1 MSDIKRLRDP
11 IYGYI
16 EIPKEIMSL
25 IVDSAEFQ
33 RLRNII
39 QTSYAP
45 LYSSAVHNRFVHSLG
60 VYHLGEIVAK
70 TIKKKSLGVLPIN
83 DLDRVLE
90 IFKLACLLH
99 DLGHSPFSH
108 TGENY
113 YLNNGRRDRLHK
125 EIVALTNDDKLD
137 EEIESKNYNAAPHE
151 LMSVIVALKKFNFL
165 FHNNLE
171 KSFFARCILG
181 YPYTAQTDL
190 EHSFL
195 NCIISFLNSSVIDVD
210 KLDYLIRD
218 AYLTGFDTVSIDYE
232 RLLKSV
238 NIIEHNNEYTVVY
251 AKSAISVIENV
262 VYAHDAERKWI
273 QNHPVVQ
280 YEAYLLHTAIDV
292 LKEKYQSN
300 NLFSYESLTVEGADL
315 TGDYKISLLSDA
327 DIIFLMKNE
336 KHTSIDEYF
345 QRSSRRHP
353 LWKSEPEFK
362 VFLSN
367 RYSDEMLDKVDCAL
381 DELSKQLNFVCK
393 SQVIDQKALDA
404 LKQDLKVTK
413 QAAETGLS
421 DKSKMELLIKG
432 KEKTLKW
439 VEIFKEFAENQSIEF
454 DFVIIRAS
462 QFNSGFSKAA
472 FGNLLIE
479 FDSVKEPKKFKDIT
493 NVLKADRS
501 SREKFFYL
509 YYRRNNDNKDIDIKV
524 LAKLMAHVA
533 IGEVYDEKL

>member
-1 MSDIKRLRDP
+1 MN
-11 IYGYI
+11 
-16 EIPKEIMSL
+16 L

-60 VYHLGEIVAK
+60 VYHLGELVAI
-70 TIKKKSLGVLPIN
+70 TIKERTSGEIPVEN
-83 DLDRVLE
+83 LDRILE

-113 YLNNGRRDRLHK
+113 YLNKGRRDKLHR
-125 EIVALTNDDKLD
+125 EIVCLTADDKLE
-137 EEIESKNYNAAPHE
+137 EEINSKNYNAAPHE
-151 LMSVIVALKKFNFL
+151 LMSVIVALKKFECL
-165 FHNNLE
+165 FQNNQE
-171 KSFFARCILG
+171 KSLFARCILG
-181 YPYTAQTDL
+181 YPYTESDDL
-190 EHSFL
+190 KHSFL
-195 NCIISFLNSSVIDVD
+195 NCAISFLNSSVIDVD

-238 NIIEHNNEYTVVY
+238 NIIKYNNKYSVVY

-280 YEAYLLHTAIDV
+280 YEAYLLQTAIDV
-292 LKEKYQSN
+292 LKEKYPNN
-300 NLFSYESLTVEGADL
+300 NLFSYESLTIDGVEL
-315 TGDYKISLLSDA
+315 TKDYKVSLLSDA
-327 DIIFLMKNE
+327 DIIFLMKNLT
-336 KHTSIDEYF
+336 HTSIDEYF
-345 QRSSRRHP
+345 QRSLRRHP

-367 RYSDEMLDKVDCAL
+367 SYSDEMLDKVDSAL

-404 LKQDLKVTK
+404 LTRDIEVTK
-413 QAAETGLS
+413 QAAAHGLS
-421 DKSKMELLIKG
+421 DKNKMELLIKG

-439 VEIFKEFAENQSIEF
+439 VEIFKEFAENQGIEF

-462 QFNSGFSKAA
+462 QFNSGFSKDA
-472 FGNLLIE
+472 FGNILIR
-479 FDSVKEPKKFKDIT
+479 FDSVKEPKKFKEVT
-493 NVLKADRS
+493 NVLKADKS

-509 YYRRNNDNKDIDIKV
+509 YYRKQNENKDVDIKV
-524 LAKLMAHVA
+524 LARLMAQAA
-533 IGEVYDEKL
+533 IGEVYD